1 MNQASTS
8 FEPISSLSYT
18 INAEATADQLVEELQ
33 CLTSV
38 LNEHL
43 EDKGEEDSSRTASD
57 WLALYASRQIVAL
70 VQALRTR
77 VPEVIPQATAPH

>member
-1 MNQASTS
+1 MHHTSTS
-8 FEPISSLSYT
+8 FEPISSLSYS
-18 INAEATADQLVEELQ
+18 INDGATADQLVEELQ

-43 EDKGEEDSSRTASD
+43 EDKGEAEGSRTSSD

-70 VQALRTR
+70 VQALRKR
-77 VPEVIPQATAPH
+77 VPEVIPEAAAPH